1 MNKKTKQ
8 NKEVLDHNDITCK
21 FERKTVVEDEM
32 ENMTRPYTKK
42 EEKMIKDFLKN
53 KKKKVKNET

>member
-8 NKEVLDHNDITCK
+8 NEEILDHNDITGK

-32 ENMTRPYTKK
+32 ENMSRPLTKK

-53 KKKKVKNET
+53 KKKGKK